1 VTNTITQVLGK
12 LLADGVLAL
21 RQNAV
26 APRLVNRDYEALAAQ
41 KMGNVI
47 NVPIP
52 SAIAARAVTPSVV
65 MNSNVASAPTVALV
79 TLDHWM
85 ESPFEASD
93 SDVAAMSPTFFPMQA
108 SEAIKSLGNDAD
120 AYLIAK
126 AAGVFQFVGAAG
138 TTPFAS
144 GLTLLGTAR
153 KQLNVG
159 LAPMDNRFVL
169 VDPAAD
175 GNVITTPNVIQANFR
190 GNQNGINNADPGT
203 LLGFAY
209 YMDQNCGTIT
219 PGVGWVTGYI
229 ASTVSGAV
237 GQTTLNVI
245 NTTASGTILVGDIFT
260 SGAGTYVITAQQT
273 TTATS
278 ATILTFTP
286 ALATAIATGAAITV
300 LGTAYTVNLAAN
312 KYAFAWAS
320 RPLAGSLVDGHIF
333 QAPVD
338 LISGIA
344 LRLELS
350 RQYKLETLSYDYLAG
365 AGLIRP
371 QFAVKVL
378 G

>member
-1 VTNTITQVLGK
+1 MTNTITQVLGK
-12 LLADGVLAL
+12 LLADGVLAI
-21 RQNAV
+21 RQNAI
-26 APRLVNRDYEALAAQ
+26 APRLVNRDYEPLAAE

-47 NVPIP
+47 NVPVP
-52 SAIAARAVTPSVV
+52 SAVAARAVTPSVV

-79 TLDHWM
+79 TLDHWY
-85 ESPFEASD
+85 EAPFEVSD

-120 AYLIAK
+120 SYLYGK
-126 AAGVFQFVGAAG
+126 HVGLYGFVGAAG

-144 GLTLLGTAR
+144 GVTLATTAR
-153 KQLNVG
+153 KQLNVQ
-159 LAPMDNRFVL
+159 LAPMDNRFVIL
-169 VDPAAD
+169 DPSAD
-175 GNVITTPNVIQANFR
+175 ANFIGSPNVIQANFR
-190 GNQNGINNADPGT
+190 GNADAITNGVAGT
-203 LLGFAY
+203 VLGFSW
-209 YMDQNCGTIT
+209 YMDQNITTFT
-219 PGVGWVTGYI
+219 PGAGWATGYI

-245 NTTASGTILVGDIFT
+245 NTTASGVILVGDIFS

-320 RPLAGSLVDGHIF
+320 RPLAGSLVDGHVF
-333 QAPVD
+333 QAPTD

-371 QFAVKVL
+371 QLACKIL

>member
-12 LLADGVLAL
+12 LLAEGVLAL

-26 APRLVNRDYEALAAQ
+26 GPRLVNRDYEALAAQ

-93 SDVAAMSPTFFPMQA
+93 NDIASMSPTFFPMQA

-120 AYLIAK
+120 AYLLGK
-126 AAGVFQFVGAAG
+126 AAGVYQVVGVAG

-144 GLTLLGTAR
+144 GLTLLSTAR
-153 KQLNVG
+153 KALNVG
-159 LAPMDNRFVL
+159 LAPMDNRFFIA
-169 VDPAAD
+169 DPNAD
-175 GNVITTPNVIQANFR
+175 ANFITTPNIIQANYR
-190 GNQNGINNADPGT
+190 GNAAGINQADPGT
-203 LLGFAY
+203 VLGFAY
-209 YMDQNCGTIT
+209 YMDQNIGTT
-219 PGVGWVTGYI
+219 AVGVGWATGYI

-245 NTTASGTILVGDIFT
+245 NTTASGTILVGDIFY
-260 SGAGTYVITAQQT
+260 SGSGTYTITAQQT
-273 TTATS
+273 TTATT
-278 ATILTFTP
+278 ATILTFYP
-286 ALATAIATGAAITV
+286 ALATAIATSAAITV
-300 LGTAYTVNLAAN
+300 QGTAYIQNLAAN

-333 QAPVD
+333 QAPTD
-338 LISGIA
+338 PISGIA

-365 AGLIRP
+365 ANLIRP
-371 QFAVKVL
+371 TLAVRVL

>member
-1 VTNTITQVLGK
+1 VTNTITNVLGK
-12 LLADGVLAL
+12 LLADGVLAT
-21 RQNAV
+21 RQNAIV
-26 APRLVNRDYEALAAQ
+26 PRLVNQDYTDLAARKQ
-41 KMGNVI
+41 GNVI
-47 NVPIP
+47 NIPVP
-52 SAIAARAVTPSVV
+52 SAVAARAVTPSVV

-85 ESPFEASD
+85 EAPFEVSD

-120 AYLIAK
+120 SYLLGK
-126 AAGVFQFVGAAG
+126 AVGVYQFVGAAG

-144 GLTLLGTAR
+144 GVTLGTTAR
-153 KQLNVG
+153 KALNVG
-159 LAPMDNRFVL
+159 LAPMDNRFLV
-169 VDPAAD
+169 VDPSAD
-175 GNVITTPNVIQANFR
+175 ANFIGSPNIIQANFR
-190 GNQNGINNADPGT
+190 GNANGISNADPGT
-203 LLGFAY
+203 VLGFAY
-209 YMDQNCGTIT
+209 YMDQNIGSFT